1 MGVLF
6 EGLYDVGT
14 LDLQCWVDLGDSV
27 DEVGRFTVRQEL
39 ALARGCN
46 DISPSGRRA
55 TICRESDNHHLKT
68 VVITNERQLS

>member
-27 DEVGRFTVRQEL
+27 DEVGRFY
-39 ALARGCN
+39 
-46 DISPSGRRA
+46 S
-55 TICRESDNHHLKT
+55 
-68 VVITNERQLS
+68 